1 VATVGVI
8 SPGAMGSAIG
18 RSLAAGG
25 HRVLA
30 SVDGRS
36 ARTRELAAAAGLEPV
51 VGVDAVAA
59 GADIVLS
66 VVPPGSAR
74 DVLAAV
80 VASGAHPLFADLNA
94 VSPDTMR
101 ELERTAAAAG
111 IDMVDGSISGP
122 PPRPDGSTRLYLSG
136 PRAGEVAALQPQG
149 LRPVVLGERVGAASG
164 LKMCTAS
171 VYKGTALLL
180 THACR
185 TALDERVLDE
195 ALADLRLSSP
205 CLVDDPER
213 WIATAASK
221 SERYVAEMREIAA
234 TQSAAGL
241 PAELFEAIA
250 ACYASIAETPLAAST
265 PEQADAADDLV
276 AVLEGLRR

>member
-149 LRPVVLGERVGAASG
+149 LRPVVLG
-164 LKMCTAS
+164 
-171 VYKGTALLL
+171 
-180 THACR
+180 
-185 TALDERVLDE
+185 
-195 ALADLRLSSP
+195 
-205 CLVDDPER
+205 
-213 WIATAASK
+213 
-221 SERYVAEMREIAA
+221 
-234 TQSAAGL
+234 
-241 PAELFEAIA
+241 
-250 ACYASIAETPLAAST
+250 
-265 PEQADAADDLV
+265 
-276 AVLEGLRR
+276 

>member
-1 VATVGVI
+1 MATVGVI

-25 HRVLA
+25 HRVLV
-30 SVDGRS
+30 STDGRS
-36 ARTRELAAAAGLEPV
+36 DRTRVLAAGAGLEPV
-51 VGVDAVAA
+51 AGIDEVAA
-59 GADIVLS
+59 GADVVLS

-74 DVLAAV
+74 DVLAGV
-80 VASGAHPLFADLNA
+80 VASGASPLFADLNA
-94 VSPDTMR
+94 VSPDTVR

-111 IDMVDGSISGP
+111 IDLVDGSISGP
-122 PPRPDGSTRLYLSG
+122 PPRRDGSTRLYLSG
-136 PRAGEVAALQPQG
+136 SRAGEVAALEPQG
-149 LRPVVLGERVGAASG
+149 MRAVVLGDRVGAASG

-185 TALDERVLDE
+185 TALHEGVLDE
-195 ALADLRLSSP
+195 ALADLRLSAP
-205 CLVDDPER
+205 CLVEDPER

-221 SERYVAEMREIAA
+221 AERYVAEMREIAA
-234 TQSAAGL
+234 TQSGAGL

-250 ACYASIAETPLAAST
+250 ACYASVAETPLAAAT

>member
-1 VATVGVI
+1 
-8 SPGAMGSAIG
+8 MGSAIG

-185 TALDERVLDE
+185 TALDEGVLDE

-221 SERYVAEMREIAA
+221 SERYVAEMSEIAA